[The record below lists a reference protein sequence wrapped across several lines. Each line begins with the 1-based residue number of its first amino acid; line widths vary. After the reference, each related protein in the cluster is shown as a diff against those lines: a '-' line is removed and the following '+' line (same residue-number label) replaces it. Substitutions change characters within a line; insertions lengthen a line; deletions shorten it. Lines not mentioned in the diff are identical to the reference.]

1 MAVLLSDPL
10 TFPADAFLDVLG
22 DRHRHAGRGWD
33 RQRCTTVGDRV
44 LFVGGEAVEQGA
56 VGVFLDGVDVLP
68 CVSQGAA
75 PIGPEMVVTAAEG
88 NMISELASKPALEKL
103 TEVIAEIDPRAGTCG
118 DGSRWSGS

>member
-1 MAVLLSDPL
+1 M
-10 TFPADAFLDVLG
+10 
-22 DRHRHAGRGWD
+22 
-33 RQRCTTVGDRV
+33 

-103 TEVIAEIDPRAGTCG
+103 TEVIAEIDPRAGHLRRRVSLIGIVIDENGPST
-118 DGSRWSGS
+118 SAAIS